1 MLNLDLFQPKNHI
14 WHININLIFF
24 GSFLLF
30 YCKGPIWRFI
40 ILNECMAGGRL
51 YAHLKSKEIVYY
63 FGTNVPFTL
72 HSNSLLTLDQD
83 SLDIY
88 SFFMA
93 DETHSNLASIFNNKD
108 TNQDNVNDY

>member
-1 MLNLDLFQPKNHI
+1 MSNSSA
-14 WHININLIFF
+14 NI
-24 GSFLLF
+24 SFKITKVKKHVEKTAYKTSKKLV
-30 YCKGPIWRFI
+30 I
-40 ILNECMAGGRL
+40 IHEAKKIDILAV
-51 YAHLKSKEIVYY
+51 VYY
-63 FGTNVPFTL
+63 FGISVPFIF